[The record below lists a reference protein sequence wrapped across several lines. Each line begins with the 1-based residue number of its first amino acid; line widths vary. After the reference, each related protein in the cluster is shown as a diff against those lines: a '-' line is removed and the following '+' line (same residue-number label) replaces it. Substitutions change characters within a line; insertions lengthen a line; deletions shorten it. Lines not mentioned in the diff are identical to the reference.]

1 MRHRVRGRTLNRNAS
16 HRKAM
21 FRNMAVSLLHTL
33 RTEESEGKAKVSG
46 RIVTTLEKAKE
57 LRPVIEKLITL
68 AKKAQPHLEAAEQFA
83 TAAQRNTEAWKE
95 WRKSERYQQW
105 NKAIAPAVWLRRRAF
120 SDLRDKEA
128 LNLLFSVVAPKMR
141 DRNGGYVRIVRLS
154 TVRLGDAGQQ
164 ALIEFVGEND
174 RVKTRRRAAPVVKE
188 ETVAAEASA

>member
-33 RTEESEGKAKVSG
+33 RTEEVEGKAKVSG

-95 WRKSERYQQW
+95 WRT
-105 NKAIAPAVWLRRRAF
+105 
-120 SDLRDKEA
+120 SDA
-128 LNLLFSVVAPKMR
+128 TSS
-141 DRNGGYVRIVRLS
+141 G
-154 TVRLGDAGQQ
+154 
-164 ALIEFVGEND
+164 
-174 RVKTRRRAAPVVKE
+174 TRRSPPRCGC
-188 ETVAAEASA
+188 VAGRFRIFAIRKR

>member
-1 MRHRVRGRTLNRNAS
+1 
-16 HRKAM
+16 M
-21 FRNMAVSLLHTL
+21 FRNMAVSLLHSL
-33 RTEESEGKAKVSG
+33 RTEEAEGKAKVAG

-57 LRPVIEKLITL
+57 LRPIIEKLVTL
-68 AKKAQPHLEAAEQFA
+68 AKKAQPHVEAAEQFA

-95 WRKSERYQQW
+95 WRNSERYQQW

-120 SDLRDKEA
+120 AGLRDKEA
-128 LNLLFSVVAPKMR
+128 LNILFNVVAPKFR
-141 DRNGGYVRIVRLS
+141 DRNGGYTRVVRLS

-188 ETVAAEASA
+188 EPAVAGAEA